1 MAAEAYNFTQPS
13 MPPSHT
19 THYTHHQ
26 ERNSTPTTRSTCL
39 RVFVARSD
47 KIPSPP
53 PGTNIENSDVSVR
66 KEQLYYYGEADV
78 PKGEI
83 DGGFWLRE

>member
-1 MAAEAYNFTQPS
+1 MAAEAYNFTQPL
-13 MPPSHT
+13 MPPS
-19 THYTHHQ
+19 HYTHHQ

-47 KIPSPP
+47 KIPSPT

-66 KEQLYYYGEADV
+66 KEQLYYYGEANV

-83 DGGFWLRE
+83 DGGFRLRE